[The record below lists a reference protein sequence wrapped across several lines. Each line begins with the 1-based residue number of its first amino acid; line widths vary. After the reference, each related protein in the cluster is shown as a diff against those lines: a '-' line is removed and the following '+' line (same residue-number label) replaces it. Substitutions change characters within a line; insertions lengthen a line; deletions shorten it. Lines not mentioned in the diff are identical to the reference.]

1 MGKLKTNEFYI
12 LVFCHMYHFFSGV
25 IPHGVLSFFHSH
37 ALIHPLRMTYLNKKG
52 ALQKDTLLKNALVHG
67 GNYSNEVML
76 CQLIFYHFTISALYK
91 MMYKIIILYQ
101 NGKSGAN
108 LVCPR
113 PYFLYTLFFIFPTAI
128 QQVLFHKAFFCQLT
142 DKNIPS
148 GIHPLPLR
156 LLFLHGLPI
165 LPETGLCAY
174 LLL

>member
-1 MGKLKTNEFYI
+1 MI
-12 LVFCHMYHFFSGV
+12 
-25 IPHGVLSFFHSH
+25 
-37 ALIHPLRMTYLNKKG
+37 YLNKKG

-91 MMYKIIILYQ
+91 MMYKINLLYQ

-128 QQVLFHKAFFCQLT
+128 QQVLFHKAFFCQFT

-148 GIHPLPLR
+148 SLHPHHVQ
-156 LLFLHGLPI
+156 LHGLLELPI
-165 LPETGLCAY
+165 QQEIVLYAY

>member
-1 MGKLKTNEFYI
+1 
-12 LVFCHMYHFFSGV
+12 
-25 IPHGVLSFFHSH
+25 
-37 ALIHPLRMTYLNKKG
+37 MTYLNKKG

-91 MMYKIIILYQ
+91 MMYKINILYQ

-113 PYFLYTLFFIFPTAI
+113 PYFLYTLFFIFPSAI

>member
-1 MGKLKTNEFYI
+1 
-12 LVFCHMYHFFSGV
+12 
-25 IPHGVLSFFHSH
+25 
-37 ALIHPLRMTYLNKKG
+37 MTYLNKKG

-128 QQVLFHKAFFCQLT
+128 QQVLFHKAFFCQFT

-148 GIHPLPLR
+148 DLYPRHVPPHGPHELPR
-156 LLFLHGLPI
+156 QPV
-165 LPETGLCAY
+165 TVLCAY
-174 LLL
+174 LLQ

>member
-1 MGKLKTNEFYI
+1 
-12 LVFCHMYHFFSGV
+12 
-25 IPHGVLSFFHSH
+25 
-37 ALIHPLRMTYLNKKG
+37 MTYLNKKG

-91 MMYKIIILYQ
+91 MMYKINILYQ

-113 PYFLYTLFFIFPTAI
+113 PYFLYTLFFIFPSAI

-148 GIHPLPLR
+148 GIHLPLWQPHV
-156 LLFLHGLPI
+156 LHELPTQ
-165 LPETGLCAY
+165 PETVHGAY
-174 LLL
+174 HPL